1 MRVRIVCSLVLVALL
16 AGSAPAFADDGPQQS
31 SGQSKGKRIA
41 WIALGAGAGFASGV
55 FLGLDWFD
63 DATNSDRKV
72 WLTAISF
79 AAAGAITAALLTR
92 DNKGPSPVARSAV
105 PKRELVGDVPAPS
118 FLVKAGGLD
127 RTELAARVRAINSEQ
142 RHE

>member
-1 MRVRIVCSLVLVALL
+1 MRVRIVSSLVLVALL

-31 SGQSKGKRIA
+31 SGRSKGKRIA

-55 FLGLDWFD
+55 FFGLDWFD

-72 WLTAISF
+72 WLTSISF

-92 DNKGPSPVARSAV
+92 NDKGPSPVARSGA
-105 PKRELVGDVPAPS
+105 PKRELMGDMPVPS
-118 FLVKAGGLD
+118 FLAKTGALD
-127 RTELAARVRAINSEQ
+127 RTELAARVRAINGE
-142 RHE
+142 RRPE

>member
-1 MRVRIVCSLVLVALL
+1 MRARIISSVALIALL
-16 AGSAPAFADDGPQQS
+16 AGSAPSFADDGSQQK
-31 SGQSKGKRIA
+31 SGMSRGKRIG
-41 WIALGAGAGFASGV
+41 WITLGAGAGFASGV

-92 DNKGPSPVARSAV
+92 DRGNPSPVARSSA
-105 PKRELVGDVPAPS
+105 PKRELVGDGPALSLRPG
-118 FLVKAGGLD
+118 LGGSD
-127 RTELAARVRAINSEQ
+127 RTELAARVRAINLE
-142 RHE
+142 RRE